1 MHALLPG
8 NNSVQVIQTVGR
20 QQQCTVGQQAAF
32 FTVIELADVGRQV
45 AKAGQFGVAVVQR
58 CSAQGDAVGG
68 NLPAQVGQQL
78 IDAHDQR
85 FVADQRAV
93 GVVQRRGRQRE
104 TIRAGD
110 LAALVVDHVKVFQQQ
125 LAGSG
130 YLPVLVVQQTIA
142 QVQADVSVAVQ
153 TAIVGLVQ
161 ACDHGS
167 QCHGAGDATC
177 VAVIDLRCG
186 QLKRAGA
193 RQIAAML
200 VVESAGAQHH
210 AVTGDT
216 PALAVVQAATGECQ
230 LCIADDLPALID
242 NCAVEVEHTCSGT
255 GHAAIGIGQTGCF
268 EVHGAIAA
276 HHALIIVQR
285 PVDVQAE
292 TALGIK
298 TASAGIVQLPQI
310 QLHALLPGNN
320 PVQVV
325 QTVSRQQQCTVG
337 Q

>member
-125 LAGSG
+125 LA
-130 YLPVLVVQQTIA
+130 Q
-142 QVQADVSVAVQ
+142 SV
-153 TAIVGLVQ
+153 
-161 ACDHGS
+161 
-167 QCHGAGDATC
+167 
-177 VAVIDLRCG
+177 
-186 QLKRAGA
+186 
-193 RQIAAML
+193 
-200 VVESAGAQHH
+200 
-210 AVTGDT
+210 
-216 PALAVVQAATGECQ
+216 
-230 LCIADDLPALID
+230 
-242 NCAVEVEHTCSGT
+242 
-255 GHAAIGIGQTGCF
+255 
-268 EVHGAIAA
+268 
-276 HHALIIVQR
+276 
-285 PVDVQAE
+285 
-292 TALGIK
+292 
-298 TASAGIVQLPQI
+298 
-310 QLHALLPGNN
+310 
-320 PVQVV
+320 
-325 QTVSRQQQCTVG
+325 
-337 Q
+337 